1 VGFSARD
8 VPLADSHPHPV
19 GASFYKRAGAA
30 RTALNTG
37 RPGSRLNDMKV
48 CRTALAVMLV
58 AVLGFAS
65 VGHAAGRGNQGGSAA
80 GHGGGPAAHGGT
92 NGFHNS
98 PGAFRGSPGAF
109 GGSPGAFHGSPGAFH
124 GSPGAFHD
132 HPGAFHDDRFHG
144 RGFVGVAPFVWAPG
158 YVYAPP
164 VVEAPPVYVPSDGY
178 WYYCQSAGA
187 YYPVAPSCPEPW
199 IPVPAS

>member
-1 VGFSARD
+1 MGFSARD

-30 RTALNTG
+30 LTALNTG

-65 VGHAAGRGNQGGSAA
+65 VGHAAGRGSQGGSAA

-92 NGFHNS
+92 SGFHN
-98 PGAFRGSPGAF
+98 
-109 GGSPGAFHGSPGAFH
+109 SPGAFH

-132 HPGAFHDDRFHG
+132 HPGAFHDHRFHG

-199 IPVPAS
+199 IPVPAN

>member
-1 VGFSARD
+1 
-8 VPLADSHPHPV
+8 
-19 GASFYKRAGAA
+19 
-30 RTALNTG
+30 
-37 RPGSRLNDMKV
+37 MKV

-65 VGHAAGRGNQGGSAA
+65 VGHAAGRGSQGGSAA

-92 NGFHNS
+92 SGFHN
-98 PGAFRGSPGAF
+98 
-109 GGSPGAFHGSPGAFH
+109 SPGAFH

-132 HPGAFHDDRFHG
+132 HPGAFHDHRFHG

-199 IPVPAS
+199 IPVPAN